1 MLSVYTNQN
10 QLLNSTSTVSVERLD
25 TVDSQLL
32 DNRAY
37 AITLK
42 EGANPNLELH
52 AYTPDGVYLTGN
64 HKALYSVESNSDV
77 SGSVAYKH
85 LAVDIATELETIGIN
100 RGQYKLVTNFYDN
113 ILGSYESEKLFIKEI
128 SPSRQEIRLNLSS
141 NSPELLTQYVNFRDR
156 IVELNK
162 NDVFDSFV
170 LNFGFNETY
179 QIVNVI
185 TNQVKNYVE
194 ILVKLYKPLPEQYVE
209 KAKVWISE
217 EIIKSVSDSISI
229 YPKSVAE
236 TTNTL
241 AGPNFD
247 IDEFE
252 KSSVA
257 TDFKSWN
264 DLLSSNVQTSQQ
276 IVDNY
281 FSGSLSGIKLNINYR
296 LFDNFVH
303 YSSATERVKNF
314 KYKLELIEYY
324 TGQIKTIIQLSSSVA
339 VNTNLLDL
347 QTKRNRVVSGF
358 DDFEKYLFFE
368 SGDTKLYTNYDTTG
382 SIDPW
387 PKINPVSM
395 VWSEAFTLWST
406 ATSTW
411 ATSTYPTAI
420 LEDYDP
426 YGYFLNQ
433 VKTTSTEGETYYESL
448 LALADDYD
456 RNNVHA
462 LKGAVPTY
470 ILETDA
476 ADDFLLFVNMLGQH
490 YDILWTYINN
500 LTTINKREEHP
511 KDGMPDDL
519 LYHVAKSY
527 GFELLNGRSTSELW
541 NYALGTDV
549 SGSALQNNNN
559 GITSLSDK
567 SNTVEIWRRIVNNL
581 PYILKTKG
589 TSRSVKALLSC
600 FGIPSTI
607 LTIKEYG
614 GPSTFTD
621 NDHYPEYVH
630 DVFHYA
636 WLSETGSINFTI
648 GNYLNGAGS
657 SVNANTL
664 EFRFKTD
671 NNYTYSVNS
680 PYTVVSSSNGRIL
693 TLTKTSDGYG
703 TLTYG
708 SASVSASIA
717 GLNIFDD
724 SWHSVAINQV
734 NGTGSFKVA
743 KSLYG
748 KTIYIQSAS
757 VTPYTLPAF
766 AETMSFAPASN
777 KFYGQFH
784 ELRLWSGSLN
794 DATLAEHAASPS
806 TYTYNVD
813 RTNLT
818 AGEEAGKP
826 YTHLLQRYTLANTQI
841 LTGSIGLYQNSIHP
855 NQTINVGN
863 ILFTNFPDS
872 SSIQFEAFEET
883 YYTPSPSLGNNSLY
897 TNKVRIESASLDP
910 NKRLNTK
917 TRIEKSSY
925 DRYSLDSNK
934 VGIYF
939 SPQNAINEDIF
950 NQLGYFEIDDYIG
963 DPSDVNNSTYS
974 GLTTFSSAYWKKYL
988 GKSNFEAYFR
998 TLELYD
1004 FTLFKYIKR
1013 LLPFRANALTG
1024 LTLEPNV
1031 LERSKIKVTNN
1042 PVIEDLL
1049 KNANFNAV
1057 EDVITSAIF
1066 DADKTALFTDTQ
1078 PEVAG
1083 IYDNIGLGLVDNIV
1097 DTDRL
1102 GTAWVQHRFIGKYKI
1117 TESGSYEPIQTVVLN
1132 SRLSDYLEMVGD
1144 YYYSSSLS
1152 ASLGLYYSASYTK
1165 ADITRTNGIGYFNAR
1180 YNGCKLIGSAIN
1192 IDSANTIDGG
1202 PVVKVT
1208 VVSPNQL
1215 VFANNQITTLDKSV
1229 TGNVN
1234 QSISANKPVVNTPQ
1248 SNS

>member
-10 QLLNSTSTVSVERLD
+10 KLLNSTSTVSVERLD
-25 TVDSQLL
+25 TVDSSLL
-32 DNRAY
+32 DSRTY
-37 AITLK
+37 AITFK
-42 EGANPNLELH
+42 PEAKANLELH
-52 AYTPDGVYLTGN
+52 VYTPDGVYLTGN
-64 HKALYSVESNSDV
+64 HNALYSVVPNSDA
-77 SGSVAYKH
+77 SGSVAYNH
-85 LAVDIATELETIGIN
+85 LAVDLNTELETIGIQ
-100 RGQYKLVTNFYDN
+100 RGQYKVVSNLYDN
-113 ILGSYESEKLFIKEI
+113 IIGSFDTEKLFIKEI

-141 NSPELLTQYVNFRDR
+141 NSPQLLTQNVNLRDR

-170 LNFGFNETY
+170 LNFGYNETY
-179 QIVNVI
+179 QIVNIV
-185 TNQVKNYVE
+185 TNQVENYVE
-194 ILVKLYKPLPEQYVE
+194 ILVRLYKPLPDKYVE
-209 KAKVWISE
+209 KTKVWISE
-217 EIIKSVSDSISI
+217 EIITSYSDSVII
-229 YPKSVAE
+229 HPKAVVES
-236 TTNTL
+236 TNTL

-276 IVDNY
+276 IVDTY

-296 LFDNFVH
+296 QFDNFVH

-324 TGQIKTIIQLSSSVA
+324 TGQIKTIIQLSSSAA

-368 SGDTKLYTNYDTTG
+368 SGDTKLYSNYDTTG

-395 VWSEAFTLWST
+395 VWSEAFTLWSAAAASWST
-406 ATSTW
+406 A
-411 ATSTYPTAI
+411 TYPTAI

-433 VKTTSTEGETYYESL
+433 VKTTSTEGETYYDSL
-448 LALADDYD
+448 LALADAYD
-456 RNNVHA
+456 RNNVHS
-462 LKGAVPTY
+462 LKSAVPGY
-470 ILETDA
+470 VYDTDA
-476 ADDFLLFVNMLGQH
+476 GEDFLLFVNMLGQH

-527 GFELLNGRSTSELW
+527 GFELINGRSTSELW
-541 NYALGTDV
+541 NYALGTNV
-549 SGSALQNNNN
+549 SGSALQTNVN

-567 SNTVEIWRRIVNNL
+567 SNTVEVWRRIVNNL

-589 TSRSVKALLSC
+589 TSRSIKALLAC

-614 GPSTFTD
+614 GPTTYTD
-621 NDHYPEYVH
+621 DDHYPEYVH
-630 DVFHYA
+630 DVFHYT
-636 WLSETGSINFTI
+636 WLSETGSIRLPLGTFI
-648 GNYLNGAGS
+648 NGQGA

-671 NNYTYSVNS
+671 NNYTYGVGT
-680 PYTVVSSSNGRIL
+680 PYTIFSSNLGRQL
-693 TLTKTSDGYG
+693 TLTKTSNGYG
-703 TLTYG
+703 TITYA
-708 SASVSASIA
+708 SASVSASVS

-724 SWHSVAINQV
+724 SWHTVAINQV

-743 KSLYG
+743 KALYG
-748 KTIYIQSAS
+748 KEIYIYSAS
-757 VTPYTLPAF
+757 LTPYTMPAF
-766 AETMSFAPASN
+766 NAETMSFATGSN

-784 ELRLWSGSLN
+784 ELRVWSGSLN
-794 DATLAEHAASPS
+794 DATLIEHSISPS

-813 RTNLT
+813 RTTLT
-818 AGEEAGKP
+818 AGEEASKP
-826 YTHLLQRYTLANTQI
+826 YDHLLQRYTLANTQI
-841 LTGSIGLYQNSIHP
+841 ATGSVGLYQTSIHP
-855 NQTINVGN
+855 NQRINSGVITYVN
-863 ILFTNFPDS
+863 YPNS
-872 SSIQFEAFEET
+872 SSVQFEAFEET

-917 TRIEKSSY
+917 TRIEKSSF

-963 DPSDVNNSTYS
+963 DPSDVNGSNYV
-974 GLTTFSSAYWKKYL
+974 GLKTFSESYWKKYL
-988 GKSNFEAYFR
+988 GKSNFEAYFK

-1024 LTLEPNV
+1024 LTVEPNV
-1031 LERSKIKVTNN
+1031 LERSKVKVTDY
-1042 PVIEDLL
+1042 PVVEELL
-1049 KNANFNAV
+1049 KNAEINV
-1057 EDVITSAIF
+1057 EDTTTTSAIF
-1066 DADKTALFTDTQ
+1066 DADKTALFIDTQ
-1078 PEVAG
+1078 PEASA
-1083 IYDNIGLGLVDNIV
+1083 IYDNIDLGLIDNIV

-1102 GTAWVQHRFIGKYKI
+1102 GSNWVQHRYIGKYKI
-1117 TESGSYEPIQTVVLN
+1117 TESGSYTPLQTVILN
-1132 SRLSDYLEMVGD
+1132 SRLSNHLEMIGD
-1144 YYYSSSLS
+1144 YYYSTAES
-1152 ASLGLYYSASYTK
+1152 ASLGLYYSSSYTK
-1165 ADITRTNGIGYFNAR
+1165 ADITRTNGVGYFNAR
-1180 YNGCKLIGSAIN
+1180 YNGCKLVGSAIN

-1234 QSISANKPVVNTPQ
+1234 QSIAANQQK
-1248 SNS
+1248 SNL